1 VEDALSRNSQFA
13 LLIFEFAFLVADLFL
28 AAKNKSPVDKDYLIL
43 KRAALSRPPANG
55 MTTIS
60 MCWRAAR
67 LWDASSRRTPHQQ
80 VAMDVDVDIPAP

>member
-43 KRAALSRPPANG
+43 KRAALSRPSG
-55 MTTIS
+55 E
-60 MCWRAAR
+60 WG
-67 LWDASSRRTPHQQ
+67 
-80 VAMDVDVDIPAP
+80 